1 MAPIKICAPVLNHVG
16 RGEGDGRMELG
27 RVDLPVLSHLGRGE
41 DDERIEFKHLGLSFH
56 QMNFS
61 NAFSFLFL
69 LGLQS
74 LPALSPAG

>member
-56 QMNFS
+56 QHFPMLF
-61 NAFSFLFL
+61 AFLFL

>member
-56 QMNFS
+56 QHFPMLLL
-61 NAFSFLFL
+61 FSFFWVCSLCL
-69 LGLQS
+69 L
-74 LPALSPAG
+74 